1 MPYVDMLS
9 PPLTSV
15 RIAQRDMG
23 EQAAQLLLARIAHP
37 ALRRNHIVLKPTLI
51 LRGSTAAPGR

>member
-1 MPYVDMLS
+1 
-9 PPLTSV
+9 
-15 RIAQRDMG
+15 MG